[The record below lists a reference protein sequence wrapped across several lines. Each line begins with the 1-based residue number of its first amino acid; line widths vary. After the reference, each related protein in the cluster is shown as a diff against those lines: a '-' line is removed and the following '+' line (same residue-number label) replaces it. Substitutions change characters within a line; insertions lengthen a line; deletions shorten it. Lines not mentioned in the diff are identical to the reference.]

1 MQPIMNAVRHS
12 VEGDEEGLEEDLK
25 QLSDVMKNMKTA
37 LARMH
42 GASKKRNNFQMPCFY
57 SC

>member
-1 MQPIMNAVRHS
+1 MNAVRHS